1 MKDLVEHIRT
11 VHFTVFLV
19 ALILTIALRGPTKPH
34 LERAA
39 SDAEAILLL
48 EQKWQQVSDV
58 FGKAA
63 DAESNGPRLIDMSGV
78 QEVFFEPG
86 MYEVR
91 GLSVYPNRPVIF
103 EIPKRWVYV
112 DGAEKDETIGWGE
125 SQELFDKLPSPW
137 KTLKEFLKF
146 WDDHQDGTRAFLP
159 FEFATRN
166 GITNCNAVKSV
177 TEKHEVT
184 AFLVPHSKFKEGW
197 RLWTSL
203 EAMDRD
209 VNKYKTACEFA
220 DLPVNPLR
228 INLGNIFGGIASQA
242 KQWGTGKSG
251 DEFKDLIAES
261 KYLDEMPLKQLAV
274 VLRERAN
281 TDTERVELFQAK
293 IPVEALATYGALVL
307 VICQFYLLAHLLE
320 LRRLT
325 KSTVRPDWPT
335 GYIGLYEN
343 RFIFVFTLISMA
355 VWPPLPIMLLA
366 RSATTDRFSR
376 YFAWSALIASTAIA
390 IASAVTL
397 AVIRKANPSKQLPT
411 KARVETR

>member
-1 MKDLVEHIRT
+1 MKDLVDHIRT

-39 SDAEAILLL
+39 SDAEAILFL
-48 EQKWQQVSDV
+48 EQNWQQVTDAFS
-58 FGKAA
+58 KAA
-63 DAESNGPRLIDMSGV
+63 DAESSGPRIFDTSGV
-78 QEVFFEPG
+78 QDVFLEPG
-86 MYEVR
+86 RYEVR

-103 EIPKRWVYV
+103 DIPKRWVYV
-112 DGAEKDETIGWGE
+112 DGAEEDENIGWGE
-125 SQELFDKLPSPW
+125 SEELFDKLPSSW

-146 WDDHQDGTRAFLP
+146 WDDHHDGTRAFLP
-159 FEFATRN
+159 FALATRN
-166 GITNCNAVKSV
+166 GISNCNAVKSV
-177 TEKHEVT
+177 TEKREVT

-209 VNKYKTACEFA
+209 INKHKTACEFA
-220 DLPVNPLR
+220 DLPVDPLR
-228 INLGNIFGGIASQA
+228 INLGNVLGGIASQN
-242 KQWGTGKSG
+242 KRWGTGKSG

-261 KYLDEMPLKQLAV
+261 KYLDEMPLKQLAA

-325 KSTVRPDWPT
+325 KSMVRSDWPT

-366 RSATTDRFSR
+366 RSTTTDRFSR
-376 YFAWSALIASTAIA
+376 YFAWGALIASITIA
-390 IASAVTL
+390 IASAATL
-397 AVIRKANPSKQLPT
+397 AVIRKTNPSKQLPT
-411 KARVETR
+411 RARAKC